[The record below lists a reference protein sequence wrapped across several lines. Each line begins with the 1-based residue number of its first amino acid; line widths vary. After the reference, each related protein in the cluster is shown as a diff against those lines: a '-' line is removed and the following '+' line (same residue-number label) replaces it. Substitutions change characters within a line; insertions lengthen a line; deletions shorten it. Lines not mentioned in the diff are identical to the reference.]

1 MMADAMNAERVNVNG
16 NVKAQ
21 GQMRAVGIVA
31 AATTLLSLAGCQRP
45 LLSPEEARTPF
56 EAYDDV
62 RGQRVPQKITNEF
75 GREQVNLRQRL
86 APKE

>member
-1 MMADAMNAERVNVNG
+1 MHAEGINVNANVNVNT
-16 NVKAQ
+16 Q
-21 GQMRAVGIVA
+21 GRMRGVGLFVA
-31 AATTLLSLAGCQRP
+31 AAVLLALGGCQRP

-62 RGQRVPQKITNEF
+62 RGQRVPQKITNEY

>member
-1 MMADAMNAERVNVNG
+1 MHAEGINVNV

-21 GQMRAVGIVA
+21 GRMRGVVLFVTASVVLGVA
-31 AATTLLSLAGCQRP
+31 SCQRP

-62 RGQRVPQKITNEF
+62 RGQRVPQKITNEY

>member
-1 MMADAMNAERVNVNG
+1 MNAEGNNVNM

-21 GQMRAVGIVA
+21 GLMRAVGVVVA
-31 AATTLLSLAGCQRP
+31 GVLVLSLAGCQRP

-62 RGQRVPQKITNEF
+62 RGQRVPQKITNEY